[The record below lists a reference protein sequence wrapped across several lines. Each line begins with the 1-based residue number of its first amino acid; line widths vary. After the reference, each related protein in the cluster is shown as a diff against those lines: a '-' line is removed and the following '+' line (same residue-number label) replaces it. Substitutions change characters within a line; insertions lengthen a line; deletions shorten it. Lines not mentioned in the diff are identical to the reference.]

1 MSLDPHSLD
10 RLRAL
15 GRQLP
20 RPLPAPEPAA
30 APVRNRHPVE
40 TEQGPE
46 QLFRELIKA
55 SLDGRV
61 PPRLLN
67 RLKRV
72 EADQRC
78 ISKSHD
84 VSSEGT
90 QEAEAQLYVTF
101 QQMLLETEQE
111 D

>member
-15 GRQLP
+15 GRRLP
-20 RPLPAPEPAA
+20 RPLPAPERAP
-30 APVRNRHPVE
+30 APVRDRHPVE
-40 TEQGPE
+40 TEQDPE

-61 PPRLLN
+61 PPHLLN
-67 RLKRV
+67 RLKQA
-72 EADQRC
+72 EADQERA
-78 ISKSHD
+78 SNSHD

-101 QQMLLETEQE
+101 QRMLLETEQE